1 METRPMN
8 IEGKGEIT
16 QRALVRNAL
25 RMRPDR
31 IVIGEVRGA
40 EAVDMLQA
48 MNTGHEGSLTTIHA
62 NTPRDALSR
71 LENMIGMAN
80 LNLPHKAARQQIA
93 SAITVVIQGL
103 RLIDGKRKIT
113 SIQEITGMEGDIIT
127 MQEIFAFRQ
136 TGIGEDGAVQ
146 GYFHA
151 TGIRPKFADRLR
163 SFGINLPDAMFD
175 PTRHYQ

>member
-1 METRPMN
+1 
-8 IEGKGEIT
+8 
-16 QRALVRNAL
+16 
-25 RMRPDR
+25 MRPDR

-62 NTPRDALSR
+62 NTPRDAVSR

-113 SIQEITGMEGDIIT
+113 SIQEITGMEGDVIT
-127 MQEIFAFRQ
+127 MQEIFAYRQ
-136 TGIGEDGAVQ
+136 TGVDADGNII

-151 TGIRPKFADRLR
+151 TGVRPKFADRLR
-163 SFGINLPDAMFD
+163 SFGVLLPDSMFD
-175 PTRHYQ
+175 PDKRYS

>member
-1 METRPMN
+1 MN
-8 IEGKGEIT
+8 IEGKGEINA
-16 QRALVRNAL
+16 RALVRNAL

-31 IVIGEVRGA
+31 IIIGEVRGA

-113 SIQEITGMEGDIIT
+113 SIQEITGMEGDVIT
-127 MQEIFAFRQ
+127 MQEIFAFKQ
-136 TGIGEDGAVQ
+136 TGIDNEGNIVGHFQ
-146 GYFHA
+146 A
-151 TGIRPKFADRLR
+151 TGVRPKFSERLK
-163 SFGINLPDAMFD
+163 SFGVNLPDSMFD
-175 PTRHYQ
+175 PNKHYS